1 LCEGLFLILPTT
13 FILKRAGVILRGVL
27 LLILVLLTSVYIT
40 IQLPVVQQALTSRI
54 AIYLSQE
61 LKTEVKLGKIR
72 FNLFN
77 KLSLQEL
84 VVKDRHGDSL
94 AVIGELQLQTS
105 DFFFL
110 HDSISIDKIEL
121 SKTRL
126 FLSREDSN
134 WKHQFILNYIAG
146 GNSSQKNKKK
156 SRFHLH
162 LKEATIQDFYF
173 TQIDAWNGQ
182 EVTGQIKKMHLLAEQ
197 LNLSDDL
204 IQINSLELSDP
215 TFSVANFPGNRKKPI
230 KKEIAD
236 ETWWQLDGKKI
247 SLLSFRIHN
256 GQFKLDEDRL
266 DRKNRFDPRHLEI
279 YAVEASLSNSLMT
292 GDTLQSQL
300 EIAAREKGGLE
311 LRKLEGVIQLSPKQ
325 LSIQKL
331 RLETPHSLV
340 KESIRLTFK
349 KISDFARFGEKV
361 VIESNFNQSII
372 GSEDLAFFIPE
383 LKNWKKSIRFG
394 GLLKGTLHD
403 FNINQL
409 SLGIG
414 AGTFLQGRLSIRGL
428 PFIDQSS
435 FELNVSRSN
444 ILWEDIRMIIP
455 NITKTN
461 YKNLEAIR
469 YARFNGKIAGGATH
483 LQLDGTIQTRL
494 GSIRTGVQ
502 ATLSKREITQ
512 YSGRLQL
519 NQFKLG
525 EMIGLPS
532 LKEVSLIGL
541 VNGNGWGEV
550 NSQAHFN
557 GEIQSLKFKDVEYKN
572 IRWDATLKN
581 QLLRSSISI
590 DHESLKINELVAS
603 VDWSGEFLHYSLAG
617 TIEKANLQALQ
628 LTASPLLV
636 KGQIAADVSG
646 QTMNTLDGSIRLF
659 NAIVLNGEEILP
671 LDSLSITATPV
682 KNGRRVEIL
691 SNEFQGWLEGQFD
704 WATLPSVFQKVLHTH
719 YPSQVESPQDFP
731 STSSFQFAVNT
742 QYVEP
747 FLQLFSSDLKGFN
760 QLVLSGNFEGP
771 TNSFST
777 SLLIPQASFQEYGV
791 DSLVLKSRSDGKNIE
806 LDATAK
812 SIKLNEA
819 ISLPPLAIKISGH
832 NDSTVINLFSASE
845 KRVEKINLNALV
857 RTFREGIAID
867 FTSSDFTINGKSW
880 ALNEGGNLYLRKNN
894 PAQGYLRLSEGEQ
907 EIIIKTLQKNQN
919 ETDQLLLSIQKINL
933 NDISPYFLPD
943 NRLEGLVSGDFIIK
957 DPLGNLSISTD
968 NFNSKLLRLDNDSIG
983 EITSTLL
990 YEKKTNTLRAKG
1002 NTLNQKEFLGFDLE
1016 LFFNDSLLANNR
1028 INLQARTYPIQLLER
1043 FLGDLFSD
1051 ITGYLTGDISILGDL
1066 NRPGVNGKGRLKDA
1080 GLRVNYTQCYYK
1092 IEDRDLELTTS
1103 RIDLD
1108 GMVLKDTVTGN
1119 PIYLTGGIDHES
1131 FYNLFYDLD
1140 ISTRKPGT
1148 RGARENRPIQLLKTS
1163 AADNSLFY
1171 GDVKG
1176 TALLQLRGPES
1187 DMVMTLNVIASEKDS
1202 SHFTLPPGYSRESG
1216 IADFLV
1222 ERKYGSEMAGEK
1234 RKGNG
1239 DNIVYDVEITA
1250 NPLVEVKVQLDEL
1263 TGDEIKGNGSGTFKI
1278 RSGTTEPLTLRGR
1291 FDIAAGNYLFTFQSF
1306 FKKPFEI
1313 KKGGT
1318 NYIEWTGDPY
1328 DANIKFEAQYKAERV
1343 SFSPLASTLNLTAD
1357 ASNARSDVYV
1367 VARLSGKLFKPTID
1381 FYLDFP
1387 PNSIASSNPE
1397 LGLLLKQ
1404 LQQNTNE
1411 LNRQV
1416 TYLIVFNSFAP
1427 NELGGALSVT
1437 GVNVSSISGMLL
1449 SVVSDQINK
1458 LFNNILKSDKYRINL
1473 NTSLYN
1479 RNLLS
1484 GNNTALS
1491 IGSNVNFS
1499 IGRSFFNNRFTI
1511 STGLGMDAPLG
1522 QNQTT
1527 SLQQSIL
1534 LLPDVTMEWLVNPS
1548 GTIRVSF
1555 FYRTNA
1561 DYLSASATATAARS
1575 RRTGGSL
1582 SYKKE
1587 FDKLGDLFRRKKGKN
1602 SNN

>member
-13 FILKRAGVILRGVL
+13 CILKRAGVILRGVL
-27 LLILVLLTSVYIT
+27 LLFLVLLTSVYIT
-40 IQLPVVQQALTSRI
+40 IQFPAIQQVLSSRI
-54 AIYLSQE
+54 ATYLSQE

-84 VVKDRHGDSL
+84 VVKDRQGDSL
-94 AVIGELQLQTS
+94 AIIGELLLETS

-110 HDSISIDKIEL
+110 HDSMSIDKIEL
-121 SKTRL
+121 SKTRV
-126 FLSREDSN
+126 FLKREDST
-134 WKHQFILNYIAG
+134 WRHQFILDYVAG
-146 GNSSQKNKKK
+146 GGSTQKNKKK

-162 LKEATIQDFYF
+162 LKEATVQDFYF
-173 TQIDAWNGQ
+173 NQHDAWNGQ
-182 EVTGQIKKMHLLAEQ
+182 EVTGQIQKMNLSAEQ

-204 IQINSLELSDP
+204 IQIKSLILSDP
-215 TFSVANFPGNRKKPI
+215 TISIANFTGNRKRQI
-230 KKEIAD
+230 NKEIAGD
-236 ETWWQLDGKKI
+236 TWWQLDGKKI

-256 GQFKLDEDRL
+256 GQFKLDENQL
-266 DRKNRFDPRHLEI
+266 ERKNGFDPRHLDI
-279 YAVEASLSNSLMT
+279 YSIEASLSNSLMT
-292 GDTLQSQL
+292 GDTLQSHL
-300 EIAAREKGGLE
+300 EIAGREKCGFE
-311 LRKLEGVIQLSPKQ
+311 LKKLEGVFQLSPKQ

-340 KESIRLTFK
+340 KESIRLNFQK
-349 KISDFARFGEKV
+349 LSDFVRFNEKV
-361 VIESNFNQSII
+361 MIESNFNQSII
-372 GSEDLAFFIPE
+372 GSKDLAFFIPE
-383 LKNWKKSIRFG
+383 FKNWNKSIRLG
-394 GLLKGTLHD
+394 GILKGTFHD
-403 FNINQL
+403 FTINQF

-414 AGTFLQGRLSIRGL
+414 AGTYLQGNLLVKGL
-428 PFIDQSS
+428 PAVEQSS
-435 FELNVSRSN
+435 FELNVARSN
-444 ILWEDIRMIIP
+444 ALWEDIRMIIP
-455 NITKTN
+455 TIKSTN
-461 YKNLEAIR
+461 FPNFETVR
-469 YARFNGKIAGGATH
+469 YARFNGKIAGGANH

-494 GSIRTGVQ
+494 GSISTGLQ
-502 ATLSKREITQ
+502 ATLSNRAITQ
-512 YSGRLQL
+512 YYGRVQL

-532 LKEVSLIGL
+532 LKEVSFSGRI
-541 VNGNGWGEV
+541 NGNGWGDI
-550 NSQAHFN
+550 NSQANFN
-557 GEIQSLKFKDVEYKN
+557 GEIQSLRFKDVEYKN
-572 IRWDATLKN
+572 ILWDATLQN
-581 QLLRSSISI
+581 QLLKSSLSI
-590 DHESLKINELVAS
+590 DNEYLKISGLVAS
-603 VDWSGEFLHYSLAG
+603 LDWSSQLLHYSLEG
-617 TIEKANLQALQ
+617 TIEKANLQSLQ
-628 LTASPLLV
+628 LTVAPLQL
-636 KGQIAADVSG
+636 KGKVATHASG
-646 QTMNTLDGSIRLF
+646 QTINSLDGTIRFF
-659 NAIVLNGEEILP
+659 NATVLHGEELLP

-682 KNGRRVEIL
+682 KNGRRIEVS
-691 SNEFQGWLEGQFD
+691 SNEFQGWLEGQFEFV
-704 WATLPSVFQKVLHTH
+704 TLPSILQKVLHTH
-719 YPSQVESPQDFP
+719 YPSQVESPPNFP
-731 STSSFQFAVNT
+731 PTSTLRFGGNT
-742 QYVEP
+742 QNVEP
-747 FLQLFSSDLKGFN
+747 FLQLFSPDFKGFN

-777 SLLIPQASFQEYGV
+777 SLIIPQASFQQIGV
-791 DSLVLKSRSDGKNIE
+791 DSLVLRSRSDGKKIE

-812 SIKLNEA
+812 AIKLNEA
-819 ISLPPLAIKISGH
+819 ISLPPISIKISGF
-832 NDSTVINLFSASE
+832 NDSTEVNLFSASD
-845 KRVEKINLNALV
+845 KRAEKINLNALV
-857 RTFREGIAID
+857 RTFQEGIAVD
-867 FTSSDFTINGKSW
+867 FASSDFTLNGKSW
-880 ALNEGGNLYLRKNN
+880 TLNEGGNISLRKNN

-907 EIIIKTLQKNQN
+907 EIVIKTVQKKQN
-919 ETDQLLLSIQKINL
+919 EADQLQLSIQKLNL

-943 NRLEGLVSGDFIIK
+943 NRLEGLVSGDFTIN
-957 DPLGNLSISTD
+957 DPLGNLSIISE
-968 NFNSKLLRLDNDSIG
+968 NINSKLLRLDNDSIG
-983 EITSTLL
+983 EITSSLQF
-990 YEKKTNTLRAKG
+990 ENKTNTLRAKG
-1002 NTLNQKEFLGFDLE
+1002 NTLNQKEYLGFDLE
-1016 LFFNDSLLANNR
+1016 LFFNDSLLTNNR
-1028 INLQARTYPIQLLER
+1028 INLQARSYPIQLLER

-1051 ITGYLTGDISILGDL
+1051 ITGYLIGDVSILGDL
-1066 NRPGVNGKGRLKDA
+1066 NRPGVIGRGRLKEA

-1092 IEDRDLELTTS
+1092 IEDKDLELTTS

-1148 RGARENRPIQLLKTS
+1148 RGATENRPVQLLKTS

-1187 DMVMTLNVIASEKDS
+1187 DMAMTLNVVASEKDS

-1234 RKGNG
+1234 KKGNG
-1239 DNIVYDVEITA
+1239 DNIVYDVELTA

-1278 RSGTTEPLTLRGR
+1278 RSGTIEPLTLRGR
-1291 FDIAAGNYLFTFQSF
+1291 FDIAEGNYLFTFQSF

-1357 ASNARSDVYV
+1357 ASNARSDVFV
-1367 VARLSGKLFKPTID
+1367 VARLSNKLFKPTID

-1387 PNSIASSNPE
+1387 PNSVANSNPE

-1427 NELGGALSVT
+1427 NELGGALSAS
-1437 GVNVSSISGMLL
+1437 GVNVSTISGMLL

-1458 LFNNILKSDKYRINL
+1458 LFNNLLKNDKYRINL

-1479 RNLLS
+1479 RNLIA

-1561 DYLSASATATAARS
+1561 DYLSATSTSTASRS
-1575 RRTGGSL
+1575 RRTGGSI

-1587 FDKLGDLFRRKKGKN
+1587 FDKPGDLIRRKKKK
-1602 SNN
+1602 